1 MQFMSNCLMLTL
13 YTLQVVSNPR
23 HQQPYLVVEPL
34 VSRGVISFIVI
45 VLTNFDTFFICH
57 IDEIGVVESVK
68 AASEIYTPVSGKVK
82 EVNKN
87 SEDTPNLVNK
97 SPYEDGWI
105 FKIEMSHVNEFDKLM
120 SQDEYENT
128 YLKSIKH

>member
-1 MQFMSNCLMLTL
+1 MRMVNNTSSFF
-13 YTLQVVSNPR
+13 
-23 HQQPYLVVEPL
+23 
-34 VSRGVISFIVI
+34 ISFLNYLYI
-45 VLTNFDTFFICH
+45 LPPT
-57 IDEIGVVESVK
+57 DEVGAVESVK

-87 SEDTPNLVNK
+87 LEDTPNLVNK

-105 FKIEMSHVNEFDKLM
+105 FKIEMSDVSEFDKLM